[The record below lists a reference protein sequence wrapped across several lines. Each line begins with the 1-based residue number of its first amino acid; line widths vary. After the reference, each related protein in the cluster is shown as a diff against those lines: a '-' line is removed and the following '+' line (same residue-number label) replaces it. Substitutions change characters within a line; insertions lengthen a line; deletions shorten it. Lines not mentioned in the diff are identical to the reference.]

1 MEDWISGDQKT
12 MEIVDHKVGVPT
24 EHYKAVFAAAD
35 PAELSA
41 RSGVPY
47 ADGKFSL
54 TLLGR
59 PVTVSWPEMETRF
72 TDDGTETASNTR
84 ILLGRLLLEGK
95 LTAAG
100 GQLLAYTDMP
110 WGNVYAQQFRGRCI
124 LRLAGTYG
132 SSLPAFEEAAAR
144 VSGVPAENGDRSFDL
159 PFLPGL
165 TVRLILWEGD
175 DEFRPTAQILFSDNF
190 SAAFRAEDIAV
201 VGDVLLNAMKGR
213 W

>member
-1 MEDWISGDQKT
+1 
-12 MEIVDHKVGVPT
+12 MEIVDHKNGVPI
-24 EHYKAVFAAAD
+24 EHYRSVFAAMD

-47 ADGKFSL
+47 ADGKFAL
-54 TLLGR
+54 TLLTR
-59 PVTVSWPEMETRF
+59 PITLSWPEMEAVF
-72 TDDGTETASNTR
+72 TDDGSAAAANIR
-84 ILLGRLLLEGK
+84 ILLARLVMEGM
-95 LTAAG
+95 LTAAHG
-100 GQLLAYTDMP
+100 KLLAYTDMP

-132 SSLPAFEEAAAR
+132 SNLPGFQAACELLGGIPASSGD
-144 VSGVPAENGDRSFDL
+144 VSYDL

-175 DEFRPTAQILFSDNF
+175 DEFPAQAQILFSDNF
-190 SAAFRAEDIAV
+190 PDAFKAEDNAV
-201 VGDVLLNAMKGR
+201 VGDIILNAMKHR

>member
-1 MEDWISGDQKT
+1 

-95 LTAAG
+95 LEAAR